1 MFNQKP
7 QPEPSKL
14 DEAIDDLFAELKEH
28 KATDEDYSKISSEL
42 ERLYKIKTDN
52 TDKGSRIS
60 PDALVAV
67 LGNLVGIVAILGY
80 ERVNVVT
87 SKALG
92 FVLKSKLH

>member
-14 DEAIDDLFAELKEH
+14 DEAIDDLFAELKDH
-28 KATDEDYSKISSEL
+28 KAIDEDYSKISAEL
-42 ERLYKIKTDN
+42 ERLYKIKSEIKDPR
-52 TDKGSRIS
+52 SRVS
-60 PDALVAV
+60 PDALIAV
-67 LGNLVGIVAILGY
+67 VGNLVGIVAILGY

-92 FVLKSKLH
+92 FVLKTKL